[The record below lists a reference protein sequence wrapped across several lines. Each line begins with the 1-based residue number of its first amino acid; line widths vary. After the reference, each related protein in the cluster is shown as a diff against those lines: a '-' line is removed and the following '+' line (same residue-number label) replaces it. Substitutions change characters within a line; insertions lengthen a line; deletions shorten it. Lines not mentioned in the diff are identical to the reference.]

1 VCRKFLSSRNTGN
14 TETVEEELLKLKCGF
29 VLYFYQGQMPK
40 IESECKPLGSAAAAA
55 AAAATAASYF
65 AAQQAK

>member
-1 VCRKFLSSRNTGN
+1 
-14 TETVEEELLKLKCGF
+14 VEEELLKLKCGF

-55 AAAATAASYF
+55 AAATAASYF
-65 AAQQAK
+65 VAQQAK